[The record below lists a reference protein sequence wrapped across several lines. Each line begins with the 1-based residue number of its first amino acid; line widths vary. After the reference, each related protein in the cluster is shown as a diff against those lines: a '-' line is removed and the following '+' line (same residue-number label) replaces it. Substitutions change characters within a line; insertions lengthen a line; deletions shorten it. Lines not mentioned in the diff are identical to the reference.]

1 MPGSLPGP
9 LGLAAFSG
17 VKLAGY
23 TLAGVVLRR
32 AYPATRA
39 RALTIGLTRAAVG
52 LAVGLLHL
60 VLWANILGRYLSDRY
75 VLPVFFLGLFILRM
89 IIWTFVIWFFCDRS
103 FLDRSRE
110 RPGRVVGFAMA
121 GTAFSFL
128 LDAVGI
134 GLAFVTPGQISFC

>member
-1 MPGSLPGP
+1 

-23 TLAGVVLRR
+23 TLAGAVLHR

-60 VLWANILGRYLSDRY
+60 VVWAEFLGRYISDRY
-75 VLPVFFLGLFILRM
+75 ALPVFISGLFVLRL

-103 FLDRSRE
+103 FFDRSRK
-110 RPGRVVGFAMA
+110 RPGRVVGYAMA

-128 LDAVGI
+128 LDAVGV